1 MSASF
6 IQLQESRVEL
16 HLLGKRK
23 SINVAV
29 SDIAVYGV
37 THTLGYVVMRNS
49 GVSKV
54 CCKGV
59 SAPGAAWLDFPTHTL
74 DKTTNTL
81 LDILVLHVTPVLG
94 LLTNEV
100 E

>member
-1 MSASF
+1 
-6 IQLQESRVEL
+6 
-16 HLLGKRK
+16 
-23 SINVAV
+23 
-29 SDIAVYGV
+29 
-37 THTLGYVVMRNS
+37 MRDS
-49 GVSKV
+49 GMSKV
-54 CCKGV
+54 CLKRV

-100 E
+100 EGLLTTLYLIGNVISKIQLQWQCIHLDI